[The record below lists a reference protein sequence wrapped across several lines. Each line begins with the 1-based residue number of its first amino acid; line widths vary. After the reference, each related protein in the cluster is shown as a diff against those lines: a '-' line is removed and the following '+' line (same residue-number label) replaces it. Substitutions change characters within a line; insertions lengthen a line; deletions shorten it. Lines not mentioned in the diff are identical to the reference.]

1 VTVAEQELTD
11 KLAVNPSDARS
22 CVNGHEG
29 SRIPVVNSHELFREL
44 LRETNAKTLADV
56 LGLSTSLIYKWAESP
71 ESGSGVQNPLD
82 RVAQLA
88 KLPGGENVVQWV
100 CGHAGGFFVRDPNVT
115 LTDGA
120 RSLFAATHQIVQEFA
135 EMLSAIATA
144 AADDKV
150 CEKETKGIRARWQ
163 TLKSATEEFV
173 RCCEEQNFAGI
184 VNKAREVE
192 ERGRVAE

>member
-1 VTVAEQELTD
+1 MIHPND
-11 KLAVNPSDARS
+11 RS
-22 CVNGHEG
+22 CAEPQAR
-29 SRIPVVNSHELFREL
+29 SRIPAVNSHELFREL
-44 LRETNAKTLADV
+44 LRQTNAKTLSDV

-82 RVAQLA
+82 RVAQLV
-88 KLPGGENVVQWV
+88 KLPGGVNVVQWV
-100 CGHAGGFFVRDPNVT
+100 CEHAGGFFVRDPNVT

-135 EMLSAIATA
+135 EMLSSIAVA

-150 CEKETKGIRARWQ
+150 CEKETKDIRARWQ

-184 VNKAREVE
+184 VDKAREVE

>member
-1 VTVAEQELTD
+1 MIQPD
-11 KLAVNPSDARS
+11 DRS
-22 CVNGHEG
+22 CAEPRER
-29 SRIPVVNSHELFREL
+29 SRIPTVNSHELFREL
-44 LRETNAKTLADV
+44 LRQTNAKTLADV
-56 LGLSTSLIYKWAESP
+56 LGLSTSLIYKWAEPP

-100 CGHAGGFFVRDPNVT
+100 CEHAGGFFVRDPNVT
-115 LTDGA
+115 LKEGA

-144 AADDKV
+144 ASDDKV
-150 CEKETKGIRARWQ
+150 CEKETKDIRARWQ

-173 RCCEEQNFAGI
+173 RCCEEENFAGI
-184 VNKAREVE
+184 VDKAREVE
-192 ERGRVAE
+192 ERGRVG